1 MEMIWNWKFQR
12 TVVARGRR
20 RRVKEKMRRK
30 REEVTARKV
39 VVRRFILIYFNVVP
53 VYVLIMVI
61 KTTHSYP
68 NLSLIPSGSAGGK
81 PLPRRRTAL

>member
-30 REEVTARKV
+30 REEVAARKV
-39 VVRRFILIYFNVVP
+39 VVGRFISIYLNVVP
-53 VYVLIMVI
+53 V
-61 KTTHSYP
+61 
-68 NLSLIPSGSAGGK
+68 N
-81 PLPRRRTAL
+81 